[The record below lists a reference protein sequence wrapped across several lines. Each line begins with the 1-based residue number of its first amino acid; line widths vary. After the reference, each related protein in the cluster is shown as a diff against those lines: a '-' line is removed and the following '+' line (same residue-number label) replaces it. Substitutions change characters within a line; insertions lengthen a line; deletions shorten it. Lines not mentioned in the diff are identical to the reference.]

1 MRTGASTSSSRS
13 STRALEP
20 YRLRWYEEP
29 GDPLDCD
36 LHSQVAQA
44 YEPPI
49 ATGENLF
56 SVQDVRNLAR
66 YEGLRPDRD
75 VVQMDPAL
83 SYGLVEFLRMLEVLM
98 VPGYAAG
105 VVRAVEAHYPDDVA
119 ADGTLLS
126 FR

>member
-20 YRLRWYEEP
+20 YRLRWYEGP
-29 GDPLDCD
+29 GDPLDCN

-75 VVQMDPAL
+75 VVEMDPAL
-83 SYGLVEFLRMLEVLM
+83 SYGLIEFLRMLEVLN
-98 VPGYAAG
+98 GSG
-105 VVRAVEAHYPDDVA
+105 VCRW
-119 ADGTLLS
+119 G
-126 FR
+126 RQGC